1 MTKIRHQADS
11 FFRTLAVEPCLVV
24 GWSRRKPPQQS
35 DLNKSRA
42 TWANFSRQG
51 LEPHWN
57 HWNQQNYAKLLR
69 VKFCFTQKSRAD
81 LLRNLP
87 TYSCR
92 PEATAKPP
100 LLKRS
105 SILWNAPAK
114 SPIIRDAFTKKR
126 WILDPEDKVVFSLPV
141 NVSFFPCT
149 MSVFITNDHG
159 IPLIFCPA
167 SSIMPLK
174 MSKRL

>member
-11 FFRTLAVEPCLVV
+11 FFRTLAVEPCLAV

-69 VKFCFTQKSRAD
+69 VKFRFTQKSRKPSCRVSRAD

-114 SPIIRDAFTKKR
+114 SPIIRDAFTKTGEF
-126 WILDPEDKVVFSLPV
+126 L
-141 NVSFFPCT
+141 T
-149 MSVFITNDHG
+149 
-159 IPLIFCPA
+159 
-167 SSIMPLK
+167 LK
-174 MSKRL
+174 TKSYSAYQ